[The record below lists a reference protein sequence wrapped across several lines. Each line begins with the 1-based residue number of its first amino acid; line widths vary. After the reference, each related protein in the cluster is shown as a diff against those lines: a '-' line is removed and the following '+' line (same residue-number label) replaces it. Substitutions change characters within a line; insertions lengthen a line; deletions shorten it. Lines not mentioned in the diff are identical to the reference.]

1 MKVMV
6 LTAPHELGVDEVERP
21 KPGHNEVLVRVTNSG
36 ICGTDLKIYKGAI
49 PVRHPLI
56 MGHEMIGEVVEG
68 GDENLRRGQ
77 RVIVDP
83 AIFCGTCLNFR
94 AGPTRLCPY
103 GRLPRGNGASGF
115 AASF

>member
-1 MKVMV
+1 MKAMV

-83 AIFCGTCLNFR
+83 AIFWAAQPR
-94 AGPTRLCPY
+94 IPSAGCDR
-103 GRLPRGNGASGF
+103 
-115 AASF
+115 